1 MSAFAD
7 YIERTCL
14 GVERRPAFSAHREDE
29 SHRIE
34 RLNRVFETASFISL
48 IIHRKPIPSNAVVSL
63 HDHKGSLTV
72 TFLSDDWMHAL
83 KTCFTA
89 AWEAENEPEIE
100 FAFVEQWEAKA

>member
-7 YIERTCL
+7 YIEWTCL

-29 SHRIE
+29 S
-34 RLNRVFETASFISL
+34 SFISL